1 MGPLYKLAEVACIKD
16 DDDNDM
22 CHDDNSDNADDD
34 VVYFWTYNK
43 AVI

>member
-1 MGPLYKLAEVACIKD
+1 MGPLYKLAEVACMKD

-22 CHDDNSDNADDD
+22 CHDNDDDDDNDDD
-34 VVYFWTYNK
+34 VLSYNK